1 MNSSLILKTEI
12 PIMILINKIDL
23 FELDNSRLKS
33 IYNSINYPVLEKKAF
48 IVKDISALKCLK
60 LKESL
65 EWLFNAMIDNSK
77 LSDDE
82 NINPNLV

>member
-23 FELDNSRLKS
+23 FELDDSRLKS

-82 NINPNLV
+82 NTNTNLV

>member
-1 MNSSLILKTEI
+1 
-12 PIMILINKIDL
+12 MILINKNDL

-77 LSDDE
+77 LPDDE
-82 NINPNLV
+82 NINTNLV

>member
-1 MNSSLILKTEI
+1 
-12 PIMILINKIDL
+12 MILINKNDL
-23 FELDNSRLKS
+23 FELDNNRLKS

-65 EWLFNAMIDNSK
+65 EWLFNAMIENSK
-77 LSDDE
+77 FSDDE
-82 NINPNLV
+82 NTNINLV

>member
-1 MNSSLILKTEI
+1 
-12 PIMILINKIDL
+12 MILINKIDL
-23 FELDNSRLKS
+23 FELDNHRLKS

-82 NINPNLV
+82 NTNTNLV

>member
-1 MNSSLILKTEI
+1 MILKSEI
-12 PIMILINKIDL
+12 PIMILINKNDL
-23 FELDNSRLKS
+23 FELDNNRLKS

-65 EWLFNAMIDNSK
+65 EWLFNAMIENSK
-77 LSDDE
+77 YDSIE
-82 NINPNLV
+82 EKNSNNLV

>member
-1 MNSSLILKTEI
+1 
-12 PIMILINKIDL
+12 MILINKIDL

-65 EWLFNAMIDNSK
+65 EWLFNAMIENSK
-77 LSDDE
+77 FDPIE
-82 NINPNLV
+82 EVKNNNLV